1 MTALKSTNKF
11 FIIII
16 RVPDFYPSYSI
27 ANTASKFFENVAS
40 VQNVHLCLMYHVAV
54 KCVHKH
60 AGFVDKITKFMDG
73 TTQKYLTAFL
83 QLLTVEFPDRNHIT
97 EGVIDEIYM
106 KSTSK

>member
-1 MTALKSTNKF
+1 
-11 FIIII
+11 
-16 RVPDFYPSYSI
+16 
-27 ANTASKFFENVAS
+27 
-40 VQNVHLCLMYHVAV
+40 MYHVAV